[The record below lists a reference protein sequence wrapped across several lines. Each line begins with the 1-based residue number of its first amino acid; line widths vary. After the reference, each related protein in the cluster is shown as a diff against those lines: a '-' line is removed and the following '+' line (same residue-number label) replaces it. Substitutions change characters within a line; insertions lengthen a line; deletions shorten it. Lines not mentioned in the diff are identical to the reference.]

1 MPATDTMSGGGE
13 LKERLRR
20 LDISLPMQT
29 LFLTSRISQSHTLM
43 FSVGQPTRQ
52 ASWSLS
58 GLMATAAFPALKLH
72 YPDKHAGRGVGVHAV
87 VRPQNLTMTEIEEFI
102 DRYKDAEF
110 RHRDALLSCLRARE
124 CLLHSS
130 PRSNPSP
137 VSADHLLKIY
147 RIRAE
152 DLVQF
157 RSTQAENLREETLAF
172 CDVFEKNF
180 I

>member
-1 MPATDTMSGGGE
+1 MTALAFSW
-13 LKERLRR
+13 K
-20 LDISLPMQT
+20 
-29 LFLTSRISQSHTLM
+29 LTI
-43 FSVGQPTRQ
+43 P
-52 ASWSLS
+52 
-58 GLMATAAFPALKLH
+58 
-72 YPDKHAGRGVGVHAV
+72 AV

-110 RHRDALLSCLRARE
+110 RHRDALLFCLQAGE

-130 PRSNPSP
+130 HRSNPSP

-152 DLVQF
+152 HLVQF
-157 RSTQAENLREETLAF
+157 RSTHAENLREDTLAF
-172 CDVFEKNF
+172 CDELEKNF